1 LGCGILT
8 RVNEGRKAV
17 DIGFLVSTNHRRNG
31 IGSLIA
37 NHITSTCLERGDIP
51 IAGCSS
57 ENIGSKKTLE
67 SAGFIT
73 QYQLLELS
81 L

>member
-1 LGCGILT
+1 MPT
-8 RVNEGRKAV
+8 KND
-17 DIGFLVSTNHRRNG
+17 DIGFLVSTKHRRKG
-31 IGSLIA
+31 IGVSIA
-37 NHITSTCLERGDIP
+37 NFLKSTCLERGDIP

-57 ENIGSKKTLE
+57 ENIGSKMTLE
-67 SAGFIT
+67 SAGFIS